1 MQWRRRKKQIFSQTN
16 CKSCSISMKLIN
28 ISKDHQVSSIF
39 ISSFVC
45 RNGAHVKS
53 VLFQRNYASQ
63 IGLCLLI
70 IVI

>member
-1 MQWRRRKKQIFSQTN
+1 
-16 CKSCSISMKLIN
+16 MKLIN